1 LLTLDKA
8 RVERAVLTVREDCF
22 AGEVLATL
30 DDARVHACHWCREE
44 YGLRRHSRTQRSPR
58 KHFESEEQPVL
69 LPAPTMPYDIPVW
82 STPKVGRDQ
91 LALVAK
97 ALYSLPHS
105 YVSQVLSA
113 RADQQIVR
121 FYDRGVLIKTHPRKA
136 PGGRSI
142 DAQDYPVERSTYAL
156 RDVQGLQRQAA
167 SHGEA
172 IGRFAAA
179 LLDNPLPW
187 TRMRRVYA
195 LLGLARRYGAAR
207 VNEVCATALAADM
220 FEVPRL
226 ERMLAQATAPSAAV
240 PPARSLPLARFLRPA
255 SRYALPLA
263 SHERPS
269 EKREDIPWPAK

>member
-1 LLTLDKA
+1 LVQAGA
-8 RVERAVLTVREDCF
+8 RVAPRFRSATPRGTNDRHARARLF
-22 AGEVLATL
+22 
-30 DDARVHACHWCREE
+30 
-44 YGLRRHSRTQRSPR
+44 P
-58 KHFESEEQPVL
+58 
-69 LPAPTMPYDIPVW
+69 
-82 STPKVGRDQ
+82 
-91 LALVAK
+91 
-97 ALYSLPHS
+97 PHS

-167 SHGEA
+167 IHGEA